1 MAFEK
6 IGDLYFMKK
15 NKINNN
21 RKLILGILFCGVVIL
36 QIIFLAFLFLNYK
49 KGFHSDEPWT
59 YGFSNSYYEPYIYA
73 TGNFNPNEPSQLKNF
88 GEWKSGDIFH
98 DYLTVQES
106 ERFTFDSI
114 YYNSAYDQSPPLYS
128 ILLHFI
134 CSFWPDTFSLWFGL
148 LLNIVA
154 FAICQAAIFYIVY
167 RLSGSGYISILVN
180 ILYGFSVAAINTV
193 VFIRM
198 YALLTM
204 FTLLYIAILTSLYK
218 KAFIGTLKEYIM
230 LTLVVMLGAFTHYS
244 FLVFAFFMT
253 LLQMLF
259 LFVIN
264 RWHIK
269 KEMVAL
275 SGTTLLGVAAML
287 LVYPSAKYCILQS
300 RDLSA
305 SQTIQMP
312 FWFNWDYLLT
322 YFSEDTLG
330 VPWLYDRY
338 CLLNTVVVLL
348 LIICI
353 LAMFVFVCRH
363 EKWFQPFMHKVIS
376 PFLKWISNREKITHF
391 VNQNVEW
398 FCLILF
404 FAMFATIAF
413 NAHTG
418 KIFEM
423 GRYSDRYVMYM
434 MPVFDILV
442 VCLCIYVWK
451 HIFYSRR
458 WIAYLI
464 TFLMIM
470 SSLLY
475 QKQSRAV
482 YLFPDDDL
490 RRLTQITKDSNTILL
505 TNKAWSLE
513 WYSAALL
520 DVHTIYAINAP
531 QFLEQIEIPFDD
543 VGTEKRECY
552 LLLERACFIDD
563 DGMLSKG
570 DKFDLKY
577 LTQNMGNGI
586 SESTFIKSL
595 MDINPCIDELEYEYT
610 QQGFRGE
617 IDVYKVHIK

>member
-1 MAFEK
+1 MT
-6 IGDLYFMKK
+6 K
-15 NKINNN
+15 NKINNK
-21 RKLILGILFCGVVIL
+21 KLILGILFCGVVIS
-36 QIIFLAFLFLNYK
+36 QIIFLAFLFFNYK

-73 TGNFNPNEPSQLKNF
+73 TGNFNPNEPMQLKNF
-88 GEWKSGDIFH
+88 GEWRSGDIFH
-98 DYLTVQES
+98 DYLTVQED
-106 ERFTFDSI
+106 ERFSFDSI

-134 CSFWPDTFSLWFGL
+134 CSFWPDTFSLCFGL
-148 LLNIVA
+148 IINILA
-154 FAICQAAIFYIVY
+154 FAISQTAIFYIVY
-167 RLSGSGYISILVN
+167 RLSGSGYVSILVN

-204 FTLLYIAILTSLYK
+204 FILLYIAVLISLYK
-218 KAFIGTLKEYIM
+218 KGFRRAFKEYVI
-230 LTLVVMLGAFTHYS
+230 LSLVVMLGSFTHYS

-253 LLQMLF
+253 LLLLLF
-259 LFVIN
+259 LFIKN
-264 RWHIK
+264 GGRIK
-269 KEMVAL
+269 KEMVAV
-275 SGTTLLGVAAML
+275 GCATLIGVVGML
-287 LVYPSAKYCILQS
+287 LVYPSAIYCILQS
-300 RDLSA
+300 KDLSD

-338 CLLNTVVVLL
+338 CLLNTAVGIL

-353 LAMFVFVCRH
+353 VAMLVFVCRH
-363 EKWFQPFMHKVIS
+363 EKWFQPFMNKVIS
-376 PFLKWISNREKITHF
+376 PFLKWISDRKKITHF

-398 FCLILF
+398 FYLILF

-434 MPVFDILV
+434 MPIFDILV
-442 VCLCIYVWK
+442 VSLCIYVWR
-451 HIFYSRR
+451 HVFYDRK
-458 WIAYLI
+458 WIGYLI
-464 TFLMIM
+464 TLLMII

-475 QKQSRAV
+475 QQQSRAV

-490 RRLTQITKDSNTILL
+490 NRLTQITKDSNTILL
-505 TNKAWSLE
+505 TNKAWALE
-513 WYSAALL
+513 WYSAALI
-520 DVHTIYAINAP
+520 DVNNIYAINAP
-531 QFLEQIEIPFDD
+531 QFLEQIEIPSNDIES
-543 VGTEKRECY
+543 EKKEWY
-552 LLLERACFIDD
+552 LLLEKACFIDD
-563 DGMLSKG
+563 DGMISK
-570 DKFDLKY
+570 DNIFDLKY

-586 SESTFIKSL
+586 SESSFIKSL
-595 MDINPCIDELEYEYT
+595 MDINPYIERLEYEYT
-610 QQGFRGE
+610 QQSFRGE
-617 IDVYKVHIK
+617 IDVYKIYIK